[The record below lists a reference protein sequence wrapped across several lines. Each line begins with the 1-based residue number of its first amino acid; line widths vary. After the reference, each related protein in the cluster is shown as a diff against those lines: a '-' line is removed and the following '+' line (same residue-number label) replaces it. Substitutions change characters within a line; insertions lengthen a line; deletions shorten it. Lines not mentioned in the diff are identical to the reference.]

1 MTLFGINVVPF
12 GIGSVST
19 IFVEGTVPLF
29 CKLIVYVITSPISTK
44 IRSADFVG
52 LTVAVLTETVVG
64 AVGSVVV
71 TGGLVGSGWYVY
83 VVEASFA
90 ITPPAGICVTRTW
103 KDSVLVSPGLIVP
116 TGIPSAGFEFG
127 TGTLFKITLF
137 GMNVVPVGM
146 VSVKTTF
153 VAGIVPSLVKVIVY
167 VITSPISTVVLSAVL
182 TGFVIA
188 VLTGVVVGGVGFVV
202 VIAGFVGSG

>member
-44 IRSADFVG
+44 VRSADFVG

-137 GMNVVPVGM
+137 GMM
-146 VSVKTTF
+146 
-153 VAGIVPSLVKVIVY
+153 LY
-167 VITSPISTVVLSAVL
+167 Q
-182 TGFVIA
+182 
-188 VLTGVVVGGVGFVV
+188 
-202 VIAGFVGSG
+202 